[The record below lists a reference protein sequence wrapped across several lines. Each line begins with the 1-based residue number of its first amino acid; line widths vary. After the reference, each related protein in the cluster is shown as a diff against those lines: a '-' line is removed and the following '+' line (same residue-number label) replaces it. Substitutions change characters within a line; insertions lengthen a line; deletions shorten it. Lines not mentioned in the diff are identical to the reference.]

1 MSIGEKPETQNDQT
15 AKSLRLLT
23 LIIIGF
29 SIIFIGIII
38 LIVASLMSGSNTGF
52 GVFILIGPI
61 PIIIGAG
68 PEAQWLILIAIILTI
83 ISVITYLA
91 MRRQIQKNRD

>member
-1 MSIGEKPETQNDQT
+1 MSIGEKPEAHNDQT

-52 GVFILIGPI
+52 GVFILVGPI

-83 ISVITYLA
+83 ISVMTYLA
-91 MRRQIQKNRD
+91 IHRQIQKNRD